1 MHGHSGPKIEA
12 SQLNKGLSAF
22 VFTFSLVSLT
32 LSNKVAF
39 SSSCSSKIVLTITAL
54 QQLVVAVFV
63 LLQTQ
68 VNGYMG
74 VVDFSWNTFYRVLPV
89 GILSAFDF
97 GLTNVALKFLP
108 VSIFQIVK
116 CLTPA
121 FVLVLG
127 FIFGTS
133 KPSWVLG
140 LSIVLIVGGS
150 CISVGSRASGVG
162 SELPMD
168 GLIILLLAIVAAAL
182 RTVVSQLVVK
192 NTSDDQPPVS
202 TAAATFHCAFQMF
215 IVVLPTA
222 IWAEYSDIVAFS
234 SCGEVQSESFWIFV
248 TMFLA
253 YVVSVMG
260 FWLTSVTS
268 GLTTALCALLQRLIT
283 VLLAIYLL
291 HETVKTST
299 WVGFSISLLG
309 ILVYN
314 FESKIQGMMKASAA
328 ETDEELAHVAAAEE
342 GSHQKSKSYGTQK

>member
-1 MHGHSGPKIEA
+1 MHGGPSKHIEA
-12 SQLNKGLSAF
+12 SMLNRGLSAF

-32 LSNKVAF
+32 LSNKMAF
-39 SSSCSSKIVLTITAL
+39 SSPCSSKIVLTITAL
-54 QQLVVAVFV
+54 QQLLVAMFV
-63 LLQTQ
+63 LIQCFFS
-68 VNGYMG
+68 GYMG
-74 VVDFSWNTFYRVLPV
+74 TIDYSWSTFYRVLPV

-133 KPSWVLG
+133 KPSWILG

-150 CISVGSRASGVG
+150 CVSVGSRANGVG
-162 SELPMD
+162 SELPLQ
-168 GLIILLLAIVAAAL
+168 GLVILLFAILAAAL

-192 NTSDDQPPVS
+192 NTNEDQPPVS

-215 IVVLPTA
+215 LVVTPTA
-222 IWAEYSDIVAFS
+222 IWAEYDDIVAFG
-234 SCGEVQSESFWIFV
+234 SCGDFSSEAWWIFL

-260 FWLTSVTS
+260 FWLTWVTS

-291 HETVKTST
+291 SETVRTST
-299 WVGFSISLLG
+299 WIGFSLSLSG

-314 FESKIQGMMKASAA
+314 FEHKIGDMLKHSSAKS
-328 ETDEELAHVAAAEE
+328 DEELAPVVEEE
-342 GSHQKSKSYGTQK
+342 GDKKRKKGYGTAN

>member
-1 MHGHSGPKIEA
+1 MHGAGGPKIEA

-22 VFTFSLVSLT
+22 VFTASLVSLT

-39 SSSCSSKIVLTITAL
+39 SSSCSSKVVLTITAL
-54 QQLVVAVFV
+54 QQLVVAVLV
-63 LLQTQ
+63 LLQSYASS
-68 VNGYMG
+68 YMG
-74 VVDFSWNTFYRVLPV
+74 VIDFSWSTFYRVLPV

-121 FVLVLG
+121 FVLVIG
-127 FIFGTS
+127 FLFGTS
-133 KPSWVLG
+133 KPSLVLG
-140 LSIVLIVGGS
+140 LSVVMIVAGS
-150 CISVGSRASGVG
+150 VVSVGSRASGTG

-168 GLIILLLAIVAAAL
+168 GLIILLLAILAAAL
-182 RTVVSQLVVK
+182 RTVVAQLIVK
-192 NTSDDQPPVS
+192 NAPEGEAPVS

-215 IVVLPTA
+215 VVVLPTA
-222 IWAEYSDIVAFS
+222 VWAEYQDILAFS
-234 SCGEVQSESFWIFV
+234 TCGDAVKDAYWIFV

-291 HETVKTST
+291 HETVQTST
-299 WVGFSISLLG
+299 WLGFSISLSG

-314 FESKIQGMMKASAA
+314 FSHQIEAMCKASSAQS
-328 ETDEELAHVAAAEE
+328 EEELAHVAPAAAAEA
-342 GSHQKSKSYGTQK
+342 KSYGTSDSK